1 MGSTGASKLKKPNE
15 GMFGTFKGKPKE
27 LLKEF
32 KTAQSEKGE
41 LEGSKSIR
49 KKYNIKSKY
58 TYPRAKALLAKK
70 QKQKEKNKLNEEMTL
85 GKPTLL
91 GS

>member
-1 MGSTGASKLKKPNE
+1 MGSTRALKLKKPNE

-41 LEGSKSIR
+41 LEGLKSVR
-49 KKYNIKSKY
+49 KKYKIKSKY
-58 TYPRAKALLAKK
+58 TYPREKAILAKK
-70 QKQKEKNKLNEEMTL
+70 EKEKNKLNEEMTL

>member
-1 MGSTGASKLKKPNE
+1 MGSTRALKLKKPNE

>member
-1 MGSTGASKLKKPNE
+1 MGSTGALKLKKPNE

-41 LEGSKSIR
+41 LEGLKSVR
-49 KKYNIKSKY
+49 KKYKIKSKY
-58 TYPRAKALLAKK
+58 TYPREKALLAKK
-70 QKQKEKNKLNEEMTL
+70 QKEKNKLNKEMTL